1 VIYGANPGLGLAI
14 LRIVIGV
21 IFVAHGWPKL
31 SGGVAGTAE
40 FLGSLAVP
48 FPLMVAWFLAILETV
63 GGLLLVVGYLVV
75 PVAALL
81 AAHMTAGIFLVHLP
95 NGFFVVGSGQ
105 NGIEF
110 NLLLVAG
117 LLTLMFVGSGHWTL
131 KSRFQKDIT
140 VA

>member
-1 VIYGANPGLGLAI
+1 LSYGANPGLGLAI

-31 SGGVAGTAE
+31 SGGVPGTAE
-40 FLGSLAVP
+40 FLGSLDVP
-48 FPLMVAWFLAILETV
+48 LPLATAWALAILETA
-63 GGLLLVVGYLVV
+63 GGVLLLVGYLVA
-75 PVAALL
+75 PAAALL
-81 AAHMTAGIFLVHLP
+81 AVHMTVGIFLVHLP
-95 NGFFVVGSGQ
+95 NGFFVVGPGQ
-105 NGIEF
+105 GGVEF

-117 LLTLMFVGSGHWTL
+117 LLTLIFVGSGHWTL